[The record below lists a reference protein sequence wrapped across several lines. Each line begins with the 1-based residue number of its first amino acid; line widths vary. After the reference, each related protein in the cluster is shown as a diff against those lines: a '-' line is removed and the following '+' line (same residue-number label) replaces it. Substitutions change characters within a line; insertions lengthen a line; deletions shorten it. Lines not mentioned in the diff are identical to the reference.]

1 MKIRFCEHN
10 RGKGRVYRRLTEEFP
25 GLDVK
30 IKGCV
35 KQCGACRDTPMAT
48 VDKRKVVARDG
59 DELYRKIVAII
70 RKEAKEPKKDF
81 PMNSDPTGFDDL
93 LAIMRRLRGPG
104 GCPWDAE
111 QTHESLTRYLL
122 EETYEVIE
130 AIDTQSPELLKE
142 ELGDLLLQPV
152 FHAAIAEEA
161 GAFTMADVIR
171 TLREK
176 LVRRHPHVFGD
187 MEIRDSGA
195 QIENWE
201 RIKKAE
207 KGEERSSTL
216 SGVPPHLPALLKAQK
231 ITEKAARAGFD
242 WERVDQVMAKVMEE
256 LHEFEEAMAEGDNA
270 HMEAELGDLLFAIV
284 NLGRFLSINPEEAL
298 RKTINRFQQRFRH
311 VEEALHGQGRQM
323 KNATLEELDGLWE
336 DAKKLDKAALSG

>member
-1 MKIRFCEHN
+1 MK
-10 RGKGRVYRRLTEEFP
+10 P
-25 GLDVK
+25 D
-30 IKGCV
+30 
-35 KQCGACRDTPMAT
+35 Q
-48 VDKRKVVARDG
+48 
-59 DELYRKIVAII
+59 
-70 RKEAKEPKKDF
+70 
-81 PMNSDPTGFDDL
+81 SGFDDL
-93 LAIMRRLRGPG
+93 LAIMSRLRGPG

-130 AIDTQSPELLKE
+130 AIDLKSPEHLKE

-161 GAFTMADVIR
+161 GTFTMADVIQ
-171 TLREK
+171 TLCDK

-187 MEIRDSGA
+187 VVIHDSNA

-207 KGEERSSTL
+207 KGDERRSAL

-231 ITEKAARAGFD
+231 ITEKASRVGFD
-242 WERVDQVMAKVMEE
+242 WERVDQVVAKVMEE
-256 LHEFEEAMAEGDNA
+256 LHEFEEAMAEGDSDR
-270 HMEAELGDLLFAIV
+270 MEAELGDLLFAIV

-298 RKTINRFQQRFRH
+298 RKTITRFQQRFQY
-311 VEEALHGQGRQM
+311 VEDGLHGQGRRM
-323 KNATLEELDGLWE
+323 NEATLTEMDVLWE
-336 DAKKLDKAALSG
+336 EAKQREKTGSSR